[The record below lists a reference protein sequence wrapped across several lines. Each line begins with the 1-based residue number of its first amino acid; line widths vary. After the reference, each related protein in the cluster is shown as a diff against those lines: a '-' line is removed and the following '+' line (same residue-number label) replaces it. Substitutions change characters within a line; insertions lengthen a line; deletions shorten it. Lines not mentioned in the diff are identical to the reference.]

1 MATTSSSMVEPPWRN
16 SPKRLWDLNRN
27 IGQPHQ
33 ITTIFGRR
41 VTKLYQGQLQTVI
54 EDLDLPHPVI
64 HSRYG
69 HGFAKPYVRDDRRLR
84 TEPATN
90 RVYDYGVNQG
100 IEKLPRLRERMSEII
115 DQYDTSNRTSWKP
128 SLTVGHCGNWPNRR
142 SCPAASGFPACSSI
156 TRVHWQGCMRWC
168 ASPLWLPAGG
178 LLRRISMLRL

>member
-1 MATTSSSMVEPPWRN
+1 MEELTQ
-16 SPKRLWDLNRN
+16 RLWDLNRN

-69 HGFAKPYVRDDRRLR
+69 HGFAKPYVRDDRLLR

-90 RVYDYGVNQG
+90 RVYDYGVNQDV
-100 IEKLPRLRERMSEII
+100 ENLPRLGERMSEII
-115 DQYDTSNRTSWKP
+115 DQYHNVQPDVLETFIDRGPLRKFGRTDDPAQRQTDS
-128 SLTVGHCGNWPNRR
+128 R
-142 SCPAASGFPACSSI
+142 PAARSPAS
-156 TRVHWQGCMRWC
+156 TGRDAC
-168 ASPLWLPAGG
+168 AGALLPYLWLPAGG